1 MNRKNVLIESTFS
14 TLPPRNNPVKS
25 KICLLLANYGPCR
38 IFLCPI
44 YPNGNNSSFHFAS
57 STQYTWSMKKNITL
71 LLLLALIGSLIVF
84 GTACG
89 GNVSNDAASAAEDAV
104 KIPRTPE
111 EVVRQYQAYV
121 DSNQFQ
127 LAQSLSTP
135 RSAPLHEM
143 MATIVADT
151 PTDSSLIHTQFISL
165 NCDIIQQDTAV
176 CNCLL
181 RDEYEEYESE
191 YILVKVEDRWL
202 VDLPDE
208 EGDFELF
215 EQETLEEWP
224 EEQ

>member
-1 MNRKNVLIESTFS
+1 M
-14 TLPPRNNPVKS
+14 
-25 KICLLLANYGPCR
+25 KI
-38 IFLCPI
+38 I
-44 YPNGNNSSFHFAS
+44 FHFLP
-57 STQYTWSMKKNITL
+57 Y
-71 LLLLALIGSLIVF
+71 LILVGVLVTF

-89 GNVSNDAASAAEDAV
+89 GNVSQETAPTEEVAI

-127 LAQSLSTP
+127 LAQKLSTP

-143 MATIVADT
+143 MAAIVADT
-151 PTDSSLIHTQFISL
+151 PTDSSLIHTQFVNL
-165 NCDIIQQDTAV
+165 NCNIQQDTAI

-191 YILVKVEDRWL
+191 YILVKVDDRWL

-224 EEQ
+224 EQ